1 MTGSLIAIAIV
12 GMVSGWVT
20 GVSAAAWGAL
30 SVPLLILLG
39 VEPLAAISSSL
50 AASVFLSLFGGLT
63 HWRIDRSRIAPL
75 IPLVLGGV
83 GGALLGSLVSPALPT
98 QGLRVL
104 IGVVATVAGL
114 ALLLRKNGLGTND
127 VPDAE
132 AVKWSD
138 RHVAIFFIGAVAGLC
153 AGAIGA
159 GWGTIGVALLIWT
172 GIPPHTVVG
181 SSLLARSLVALTA
194 TGSYTVQAGAFP
206 LGVFLPLLLAGGMG
220 VYLGARTGSRFS
232 ATGMRRFLGVV
243 ISLVG
248 FITVVGTPW

>member
-83 GGALLGSLVSPALPT
+83 GRSPFGKSRESSTPDSSPSGFDWCGSHGRGTRPAPS
-98 QGLRVL
+98 QEWVGDERR
-104 IGVVATVAGL
+104 AG
-114 ALLLRKNGLGTND
+114 R
-127 VPDAE
+127 
-132 AVKWSD
+132 
-138 RHVAIFFIGAVAGLC
+138 
-153 AGAIGA
+153 
-159 GWGTIGVALLIWT
+159 
-172 GIPPHTVVG
+172 
-181 SSLLARSLVALTA
+181 
-194 TGSYTVQAGAFP
+194 
-206 LGVFLPLLLAGGMG
+206 
-220 VYLGARTGSRFS
+220 
-232 ATGMRRFLGVV
+232 
-243 ISLVG
+243 
-248 FITVVGTPW
+248 